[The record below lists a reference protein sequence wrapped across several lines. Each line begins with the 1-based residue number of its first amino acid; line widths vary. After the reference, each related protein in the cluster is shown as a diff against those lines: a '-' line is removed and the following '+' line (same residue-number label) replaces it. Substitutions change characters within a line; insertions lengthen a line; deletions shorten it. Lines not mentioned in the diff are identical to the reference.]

1 MSDFRLLID
10 KSVVITGSGSGVG
23 RAAAILFAQ
32 HGARVVCADI
42 REDWAQA
49 TVDLIGRQGQAVA
62 QACDVRREADVQAAV
77 DRAVREFGRLDVMY
91 NNAGVATATDGKSH
105 SLIEQGDDD
114 FERIVGINMKGVTY
128 GSQIAVRQFLK
139 QGGGGVIVNTGSVAG
154 MVGWG
159 GVMYGASKGAVNQMT
174 RGLAVEVARHGI
186 RVNAVCPAGMITN
199 FGRADDSGFAD
210 ASQDLLERYCK
221 MHPLCQP
228 IRPEDAANAALFLAS
243 DLSNNITGV
252 LIPVDG
258 GYVAA

>member
-1 MSDFRLLID
+1 MSDLRLLID

-32 HGARVVCADI
+32 HGARVVCADV
-42 REDWAQA
+42 REDWAQQ
-49 TVDLIGRQGQAVA
+49 TIDLIGAPGRAVA
-62 QACDVRREADVQAAV
+62 QACDVRREADVKAAV

-105 SLIEQGDDD
+105 TLIEQGDDD
-114 FERIVGINMKGVTY
+114 FERLVGINLRGVTY
-128 GSQIAVRQFLK
+128 GCQVAVRRFLE

-159 GVMYGASKGAVNQMT
+159 GVMYGATKGAVNQMT
-174 RGLAVEVARHGI
+174 RGLAIEAAKHGI
-186 RVNAVCPAGMITN
+186 RVNGVCPAGMITN
-199 FGRADDSGFAD
+199 FGRADDSGFAP
-210 ASQDLLERYCK
+210 ATAELEERYGK
-221 MHPLCQP
+221 MHPLGRP

-243 DLSNNITGV
+243 DLSSNITGV

-258 GYVAA
+258 GYTAA